1 MESVIYI
8 LLNLF
13 YDMSTHLAIS
23 SKTYIFV
30 KIANINSFL
39 RENQCMDISSLMKFV
54 IVGNVDVVRIIL
66 PA

>member
-39 RENQCMDISSLMKFV
+39 RENQCIGHFFPYEVCDS
-54 IVGNVDVVRIIL
+54 GQC
-66 PA
+66 